1 MHPNTKRR
9 RIVPHRRLGWVA
21 PMLEERRPPGDYAD
35 WQEFVR
41 WQEGRLAVP
50 GLPDPGSPEGER
62 LLAGLKVSLR

>member
-1 MHPNTKRR
+1 
-9 RIVPHRRLGWVA
+9 
-21 PMLEERRPPGDYAD
+21 
-35 WQEFVR
+35 VR